1 MLPFRRFL
9 IPVPLARALA
19 PVLCASL
26 IPVLALSAGCKTR
39 PLEIGPGPDAA
50 VTIVLVNPT
59 TCSDCDPLS
68 DVNTLR
74 LDVVRS
80 ATGEHI
86 ATDSSPYPGEPPSL
100 PDLTGFGVVR
110 VELLGLSGN
119 EVVSVGRTAPFAV
132 APGQRATIP
141 MLFLP
146 ANRAI
151 ALTAELVEARSQHVA
166 FRRIDGRIALI
177 GGVEPAGVRRF
188 DSVEVYDPATH
199 TFAPDASGVPIP
211 LFSAVN
217 ALDDGSL
224 LLVGGE
230 GSTGVRQSGVQVYEV
245 SGEGLPGAMVLQSAL
260 PEPRSRGC
268 VARVGPQ
275 KGVVMGGVDPVS
287 GDSVVDVMRLG
298 AEGWEFTRAAVDGL
312 DNAAVSACIGLD
324 DGRVFV
330 LGDDASQTG
339 FFTYGDTDGSLT
351 FASVAGGD
359 SGDSGD
365 SGDGDQF
372 VRSPTLYG
380 LDGGLDDGLDDGRVW
395 LTGGVR
401 EGRVR
406 SETYEIRADRGSFVP
421 SMPMDVARARPDVD
435 AWLDP
440 GTLAIGCGWADD
452 ALTEGAEGVEILAL
466 DSEERLTV
474 DLDRARPGCT
484 MSVLPDGA
492 LLVSGGF
499 RATDGDQVGAVIVLP
514 YL

>member
-1 MLPFRRFL
+1 MCVGLFLPSL
-9 IPVPLARALA
+9 PSLPPLARSLVVSASVFATVLPDFLPVFLPALG
-19 PVLCASL
+19 
-26 IPVLALSAGCKTR
+26 LAACKTR
-39 PLEIGPGPDAA
+39 PLEIGAGPDAA
-50 VTIVLVNPT
+50 VTIELVNPT
-59 TCSDCDPLS
+59 TCSNCDPLS

-74 LDVVRS
+74 LEVVRS
-80 ATGEHI
+80 ATGERI
-86 ATDSSPYPGEPPSL
+86 ATDSTPWPGEPPSL

-119 EVVSVGRTAPFAV
+119 DVVSVGRTAPFAV

-151 ALTAELVEARSQHVA
+151 ALTAELVEARSKHVA

-177 GGVEPAGVRRF
+177 GGAEPAGVRRF

-199 TFAPDASGVPIP
+199 TFAPDAAGVPIP
-211 LFSAVN
+211 LFPAVN

-230 GSTGVRQSGVQVYEV
+230 GSTGVRQSGVQIYEV

-260 PEPRSRGC
+260 PEPRSQGC

-298 AEGWEFTRAAVDGL
+298 DSGWEFTRAAVEGL

-330 LGDDASQTG
+330 LGDDGSQTG
-339 FFTYGDTDGSLT
+339 FFTYGETDGALT
-351 FASVAGGD
+351 FASVA
-359 SGDSGD
+359 
-365 SGDGDQF
+365 SGDGEQF

-380 LDGGLDDGLDDGRVW
+380 LDAERVW
-395 LTGGVR
+395 VAGGVR
-401 EGRVR
+401 DGTVR
-406 SETYEIRADRGSFVP
+406 SETWELRTDRGGFAP
-421 SMPMDVARARPDVD
+421 SMPMGVARARPDVD

-440 GTLAIGCGWADD
+440 DTVAVGCGWADD
-452 ALTEGAEGVEILAL
+452 TLTEGAEGVEILAL
-466 DSEERLTV
+466 DSEQRVTV

-499 RATDGDQVGAVIVLP
+499 AATDGDQVGAVIVLP